1 MLVGHRGLFN
11 SISISVIFK
20 LFLLTV
26 ALTMVSGAASSKDAP
41 IGFVHLNVPCSCNL
55 GDRQ

>member
-55 GDRQ
+55 GDR